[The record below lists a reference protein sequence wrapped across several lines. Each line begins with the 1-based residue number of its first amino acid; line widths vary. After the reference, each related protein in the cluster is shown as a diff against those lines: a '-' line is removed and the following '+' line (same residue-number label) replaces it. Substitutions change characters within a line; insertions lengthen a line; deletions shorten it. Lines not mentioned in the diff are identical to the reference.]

1 MVSAYEE
8 IRTSALALLEE
19 RRIDPSL
26 DADGAEDASADAV
39 SAYQQRSHV
48 GGARP
53 LNDPEDMKSRVVR
66 SIVEFGPVTE
76 LFSRPD
82 VEEIFFEGPA
92 VRYIDGSGR
101 LKTLTVPT
109 TEEENRHVVTRLL
122 SDTDR
127 HLDTANPI
135 VQARIL
141 NGTGRLSAVIPPV
154 ADQLS
159 ATIRRYSLRRQTLR
173 ALVELGSLD
182 RTAADFLRLVSSSDS
197 SLIVSGPPG
206 AGKTSMLSA
215 LLDATPPTLC
225 IRACEEVRELNVA
238 LVHGSYYEA
247 RPGSLDGSGEITLRA
262 LVKMILAMRPD
273 RIVVGEVRGAE
284 AFELTRAVNAG
295 CGFSGT
301 VHANSA
307 RDALSALV
315 NAALMAG
322 ENVTESVVQ
331 RVFADCIDVVIH
343 LTRRSLANGMIL
355 RQVEEIVAVV
365 PSLGDGFSTEAL
377 FDRKEGGEL
386 RWTGVLPHPS
396 FVDRLERDNPGI
408 SVANVLSGRETL

>member
-1 MVSAYEE
+1 MSSAYDQ
-8 IRTSALALLEE
+8 IRTAALALLEE
-19 RRIDPSL
+19 RKVDPSI
-26 DADGAEDASADAV
+26 DSEGADLATADAV
-39 SAYQQRSHV
+39 SAYQRRANV

-53 LNDPEDMKSRVVR
+53 LSDPVDMQARVIR
-66 SIVEFGPVTE
+66 SIVEFGPVTD
-76 LFSRPD
+76 LLSRPD
-82 VEEIFFEGPA
+82 VEEIFFEGAA
-92 VRYIDGSGR
+92 VRYIGASGQ
-101 LKTLTVPT
+101 LKTLAAPT

-122 SDTDR
+122 SETDR

-135 VQARIL
+135 VQARVL
-141 NGTGRLSAVIPPV
+141 NGSGRLSAVIPPV
-154 ADQLS
+154 ADRLS
-159 ATIRRYSLRRQTLR
+159 ATIRKYSLRRQTLQ
-173 ALVELGSLD
+173 ALVHLGSMGES
-182 RTAADFLRLVSSSDS
+182 AASFLRMLTRSDA

-225 IRACEEVRELNVA
+225 IRACEEVRELNVS
-238 LVHGSYYEA
+238 LVHGPYYEA
-247 RPGSLDGSGEITLRA
+247 RPGSLDGSGEITLRS

-273 RIVVGEVRGAE
+273 RIVVGEVRGGE

-307 RDALSALV
+307 KDALSALV

-343 LTRRSLANGMIL
+343 LSRKSLPDGRIL

-365 PSLGDGFSTEAL
+365 PSMGAGFSTEPIYRR
-377 FDRKEGGEL
+377 DGGGDL
-386 RWTGVLPHPS
+386 AWTGAMPHTAL
-396 FVDRLERDNPGI
+396 VERLERDVPDLT
-408 SVANVLSGRETL
+408 VADVLGGRSRA